1 MSEKLLEISGLSV
14 CYEGE
19 QILNNICF
27 SVEKGETV
35 GIAGESGSGK
45 STLLRA
51 ILRLMGKNGS
61 ITGGQITFR
70 GEELTGMSEKK
81 LRSLCGSEIGMIFQN
96 TGASLCPTRKIG
108 AQICESVRAHEKRCG
123 FITPISGGMS
133 GRKSR
138 REIKDMTLQRFA
150 DMGLSDGETIWNSYP
165 SSLSGGMNQRVGI
178 ALAMLLHP
186 SLLLAD
192 EPTSALDVV
201 SQAQVLRELQA
212 LQQKE
217 QTGMVLVT
225 HNLAV
230 LEQMAD
236 RVAVLKDGNIVEQ
249 GETRTGFDHPK
260 DEYTKNSLRLC
271 REEGRTMHNHNML
284 EVNNLSKNFAG
295 TGRETEFAAVDG
307 ISFTLDAGECLGLIG
322 ESGCGKST
330 TARLITG
337 LVQADAGSVLLEG
350 EEILGR
356 KGRRQREVY
365 RKIQMVFQIPQDSFD
380 PMQTLETGILEA
392 FRNQGMSRK
401 EACLHL
407 PELLKKVELSSETAM
422 RYPRETSGGE
432 CQRAAIARA
441 LAVQPSLLICDE
453 ATSALDAAVQAQI
466 VQLLKKLQREEG
478 LAMLWIGHD
487 LALVRELCSRVIVMR
502 QGKIVEQG
510 ETREVL
516 EYPKEEYTKLLMEY
530 SL

>member
-1 MSEKLLEISGLSV
+1 
-14 CYEGE
+14 
-19 QILNNICF
+19 
-27 SVEKGETV
+27 
-35 GIAGESGSGK
+35 
-45 STLLRA
+45 
-51 ILRLMGKNGS
+51 
-61 ITGGQITFR
+61 
-70 GEELTGMSEKK
+70 
-81 LRSLCGSEIGMIFQN
+81 
-96 TGASLCPTRKIG
+96 
-108 AQICESVRAHEKRCG
+108 
-123 FITPISGGMS
+123 
-133 GRKSR
+133 
-138 REIKDMTLQRFA
+138 
-150 DMGLSDGETIWNSYP
+150 
-165 SSLSGGMNQRVGI
+165 
-178 ALAMLLHP
+178 
-186 SLLLAD
+186 
-192 EPTSALDVV
+192 
-201 SQAQVLRELQA
+201 
-212 LQQKE
+212 
-217 QTGMVLVT
+217 
-225 HNLAV
+225 
-230 LEQMAD
+230 
-236 RVAVLKDGNIVEQ
+236 
-249 GETRTGFDHPK
+249 
-260 DEYTKNSLRLC
+260 
-271 REEGRTMHNHNML
+271 MHNHNML

-365 RKIQMVFQIPQDSFD
+365 RKIQMVFQTPQDSFD

-466 VQLLKKLQREEG
+466 VQLLKKTAAGRRTCDAVDRPRPCAGAGTLQPCDCHAAGKNRG
-478 LAMLWIGHD
+478 AGGDAGGIG
-487 LALVRELCSRVIVMR
+487 VPERGIY
-502 QGKIVEQG
+502 
-510 ETREVL
+510 ETVDGV
-516 EYPKEEYTKLLMEY
+516 
-530 SL
+530 

>member
-1 MSEKLLEISGLSV
+1 
-14 CYEGE
+14 
-19 QILNNICF
+19 
-27 SVEKGETV
+27 
-35 GIAGESGSGK
+35 
-45 STLLRA
+45 
-51 ILRLMGKNGS
+51 
-61 ITGGQITFR
+61 
-70 GEELTGMSEKK
+70 
-81 LRSLCGSEIGMIFQN
+81 
-96 TGASLCPTRKIG
+96 
-108 AQICESVRAHEKRCG
+108 
-123 FITPISGGMS
+123 
-133 GRKSR
+133 
-138 REIKDMTLQRFA
+138 
-150 DMGLSDGETIWNSYP
+150 
-165 SSLSGGMNQRVGI
+165 
-178 ALAMLLHP
+178 
-186 SLLLAD
+186 
-192 EPTSALDVV
+192 
-201 SQAQVLRELQA
+201 
-212 LQQKE
+212 
-217 QTGMVLVT
+217 
-225 HNLAV
+225 
-230 LEQMAD
+230 
-236 RVAVLKDGNIVEQ
+236 
-249 GETRTGFDHPK
+249 
-260 DEYTKNSLRLC
+260 
-271 REEGRTMHNHNML
+271 MHNHNML

-365 RKIQMVFQIPQDSFD
+365 RKIQMVFQTPQDSFD

-466 VQLLKKLQREEG
+466 VQLLKKAAAGRRTCDAVDRPRPCAGAGTLQPCDCHAAG
-478 LAMLWIGHD
+478 KNSW
-487 LALVRELCSRVIVMR
+487 SRGR
-502 QGKIVEQG
+502 RGRYWS
-510 ETREVL
+510 TR
-516 EYPKEEYTKLLMEY
+516 KRNTRNC
-530 SL
+530 

>member
-1 MSEKLLEISGLSV
+1 
-14 CYEGE
+14 
-19 QILNNICF
+19 
-27 SVEKGETV
+27 
-35 GIAGESGSGK
+35 
-45 STLLRA
+45 
-51 ILRLMGKNGS
+51 
-61 ITGGQITFR
+61 
-70 GEELTGMSEKK
+70 
-81 LRSLCGSEIGMIFQN
+81 
-96 TGASLCPTRKIG
+96 
-108 AQICESVRAHEKRCG
+108 
-123 FITPISGGMS
+123 
-133 GRKSR
+133 
-138 REIKDMTLQRFA
+138 
-150 DMGLSDGETIWNSYP
+150 
-165 SSLSGGMNQRVGI
+165 
-178 ALAMLLHP
+178 
-186 SLLLAD
+186 
-192 EPTSALDVV
+192 
-201 SQAQVLRELQA
+201 
-212 LQQKE
+212 
-217 QTGMVLVT
+217 
-225 HNLAV
+225 
-230 LEQMAD
+230 
-236 RVAVLKDGNIVEQ
+236 
-249 GETRTGFDHPK
+249 
-260 DEYTKNSLRLC
+260 
-271 REEGRTMHNHNML
+271 MHNHNML

-365 RKIQMVFQIPQDSFD
+365 RKIQMVFQTPQDSFD

-422 RYPRETSGGE
+422 RYPRETSG
-432 CQRAAIARA
+432 
-441 LAVQPSLLICDE
+441 VQQSLLICDE

>member
-61 ITGGQITFR
+61 IIGGQITFR
-70 GEELTGMSEKK
+70 GEELTDMSEKK

-123 FITPISGGMS
+123 FTTPISGGMS

-138 REIKDMTLQRFA
+138 REIKDMTLRRFV
-150 DMGLSDGETIWNSYP
+150 DMGLSDGEMIWNSYP

-236 RVAVLKDGNIVEQ
+236 RVVVLKDGNIVEQ
-249 GETRTGFDHPK
+249 GETRTVFDHPK
-260 DEYTKNSLRLC
+260 DEYTKNLL
-271 REEGRTMHNHNML
+271 
-284 EVNNLSKNFAG
+284 
-295 TGRETEFAAVDG
+295 AAVPG
-307 ISFTLDAGECLGLIG
+307 RGKKDA
-322 ESGCGKST
+322 
-330 TARLITG
+330 
-337 LVQADAGSVLLEG
+337 
-350 EEILGR
+350 
-356 KGRRQREVY
+356 
-365 RKIQMVFQIPQDSFD
+365 
-380 PMQTLETGILEA
+380 
-392 FRNQGMSRK
+392 
-401 EACLHL
+401 
-407 PELLKKVELSSETAM
+407 
-422 RYPRETSGGE
+422 
-432 CQRAAIARA
+432 
-441 LAVQPSLLICDE
+441 
-453 ATSALDAAVQAQI
+453 
-466 VQLLKKLQREEG
+466 
-478 LAMLWIGHD
+478 
-487 LALVRELCSRVIVMR
+487 
-502 QGKIVEQG
+502 
-510 ETREVL
+510 
-516 EYPKEEYTKLLMEY
+516 
-530 SL
+530 

>member
-19 QILNNICF
+19 QILNDICF
-27 SVEKGETV
+27 SVEKGKTV

-61 ITGGQITFR
+61 ITGGQIAFR
-70 GEELTGMSEKK
+70 GEELTGMSEKR

-133 GRKSR
+133 GGKSR

-150 DMGLSDGETIWNSYP
+150 DMGFLDGETIWNSYP
-165 SSLSGGMNQRVGI
+165 SLLSGGMNQRVGI

-236 RVAVLKDGNIVEQ
+236 RVVVLKDGNIVEQ
-249 GETRTGFDHPK
+249 GETRTVFDHPK
-260 DEYTKNSLRLC
+260 DEYTKNLL
-271 REEGRTMHNHNML
+271 
-284 EVNNLSKNFAG
+284 
-295 TGRETEFAAVDG
+295 AAVPG
-307 ISFTLDAGECLGLIG
+307 RGKNDA
-322 ESGCGKST
+322 
-330 TARLITG
+330 
-337 LVQADAGSVLLEG
+337 
-350 EEILGR
+350 
-356 KGRRQREVY
+356 
-365 RKIQMVFQIPQDSFD
+365 
-380 PMQTLETGILEA
+380 
-392 FRNQGMSRK
+392 
-401 EACLHL
+401 
-407 PELLKKVELSSETAM
+407 
-422 RYPRETSGGE
+422 
-432 CQRAAIARA
+432 
-441 LAVQPSLLICDE
+441 
-453 ATSALDAAVQAQI
+453 
-466 VQLLKKLQREEG
+466 
-478 LAMLWIGHD
+478 
-487 LALVRELCSRVIVMR
+487 
-502 QGKIVEQG
+502 
-510 ETREVL
+510 
-516 EYPKEEYTKLLMEY
+516 
-530 SL
+530 

>member
-1 MSEKLLEISGLSV
+1 
-14 CYEGE
+14 
-19 QILNNICF
+19 
-27 SVEKGETV
+27 
-35 GIAGESGSGK
+35 
-45 STLLRA
+45 
-51 ILRLMGKNGS
+51 
-61 ITGGQITFR
+61 
-70 GEELTGMSEKK
+70 
-81 LRSLCGSEIGMIFQN
+81 
-96 TGASLCPTRKIG
+96 
-108 AQICESVRAHEKRCG
+108 
-123 FITPISGGMS
+123 
-133 GRKSR
+133 
-138 REIKDMTLQRFA
+138 
-150 DMGLSDGETIWNSYP
+150 
-165 SSLSGGMNQRVGI
+165 
-178 ALAMLLHP
+178 
-186 SLLLAD
+186 
-192 EPTSALDVV
+192 
-201 SQAQVLRELQA
+201 
-212 LQQKE
+212 
-217 QTGMVLVT
+217 
-225 HNLAV
+225 
-230 LEQMAD
+230 
-236 RVAVLKDGNIVEQ
+236 
-249 GETRTGFDHPK
+249 
-260 DEYTKNSLRLC
+260 
-271 REEGRTMHNHNML
+271 MHNHNML

-365 RKIQMVFQIPQDSFD
+365 RKIQMVFQTPQDSFD

-466 VQLLKKLQREEG
+466 VQLLKKTAAGRRTCDAVDRPRPCAGAGTLQPCDCHAAGKNRG
-478 LAMLWIGHD
+478 AGGDAGGIGVPERGIH
-487 LALVRELCSRVIVMR
+487 
-502 QGKIVEQG
+502 
-510 ETREVL
+510 ETVDGV
-516 EYPKEEYTKLLMEY
+516 
-530 SL
+530 

>member
-1 MSEKLLEISGLSV
+1 
-14 CYEGE
+14 
-19 QILNNICF
+19 
-27 SVEKGETV
+27 
-35 GIAGESGSGK
+35 
-45 STLLRA
+45 
-51 ILRLMGKNGS
+51 
-61 ITGGQITFR
+61 
-70 GEELTGMSEKK
+70 
-81 LRSLCGSEIGMIFQN
+81 
-96 TGASLCPTRKIG
+96 
-108 AQICESVRAHEKRCG
+108 
-123 FITPISGGMS
+123 
-133 GRKSR
+133 
-138 REIKDMTLQRFA
+138 
-150 DMGLSDGETIWNSYP
+150 
-165 SSLSGGMNQRVGI
+165 
-178 ALAMLLHP
+178 
-186 SLLLAD
+186 
-192 EPTSALDVV
+192 
-201 SQAQVLRELQA
+201 
-212 LQQKE
+212 
-217 QTGMVLVT
+217 
-225 HNLAV
+225 
-230 LEQMAD
+230 
-236 RVAVLKDGNIVEQ
+236 
-249 GETRTGFDHPK
+249 
-260 DEYTKNSLRLC
+260 
-271 REEGRTMHNHNML
+271 MHNHNML

-295 TGRETEFAAVDG
+295 TGRETEFTAVDG
-307 ISFTLDAGECLGLIG
+307 ISFTLDAGECLDLIG

-365 RKIQMVFQIPQDSFD
+365 RKIQMVFQTPQDSFD

-453 ATSALDAAVQAQI
+453 ATQI

>member
-1 MSEKLLEISGLSV
+1 
-14 CYEGE
+14 
-19 QILNNICF
+19 
-27 SVEKGETV
+27 
-35 GIAGESGSGK
+35 
-45 STLLRA
+45 
-51 ILRLMGKNGS
+51 
-61 ITGGQITFR
+61 
-70 GEELTGMSEKK
+70 
-81 LRSLCGSEIGMIFQN
+81 
-96 TGASLCPTRKIG
+96 
-108 AQICESVRAHEKRCG
+108 
-123 FITPISGGMS
+123 
-133 GRKSR
+133 
-138 REIKDMTLQRFA
+138 
-150 DMGLSDGETIWNSYP
+150 
-165 SSLSGGMNQRVGI
+165 
-178 ALAMLLHP
+178 
-186 SLLLAD
+186 
-192 EPTSALDVV
+192 
-201 SQAQVLRELQA
+201 
-212 LQQKE
+212 
-217 QTGMVLVT
+217 
-225 HNLAV
+225 
-230 LEQMAD
+230 
-236 RVAVLKDGNIVEQ
+236 
-249 GETRTGFDHPK
+249 
-260 DEYTKNSLRLC
+260 
-271 REEGRTMHNHNML
+271 ML

-365 RKIQMVFQIPQDSFD
+365 RKIQMVFQTPQDSFD

-466 VQLLKKLQREEG
+466 VQRAEKTAAGRRTCDAVDRPRPCAGAGTLQPCDCLCGREKS
-478 LAMLWIGHD
+478 W
-487 LALVRELCSRVIVMR
+487 SRGR
-502 QGKIVEQG
+502 RGRYWS
-510 ETREVL
+510 TR
-516 EYPKEEYTKLLMEY
+516 KRNTRNC
-530 SL
+530 

>member
-1 MSEKLLEISGLSV
+1 
-14 CYEGE
+14 
-19 QILNNICF
+19 
-27 SVEKGETV
+27 
-35 GIAGESGSGK
+35 
-45 STLLRA
+45 
-51 ILRLMGKNGS
+51 
-61 ITGGQITFR
+61 
-70 GEELTGMSEKK
+70 
-81 LRSLCGSEIGMIFQN
+81 
-96 TGASLCPTRKIG
+96 
-108 AQICESVRAHEKRCG
+108 
-123 FITPISGGMS
+123 
-133 GRKSR
+133 
-138 REIKDMTLQRFA
+138 
-150 DMGLSDGETIWNSYP
+150 
-165 SSLSGGMNQRVGI
+165 
-178 ALAMLLHP
+178 
-186 SLLLAD
+186 
-192 EPTSALDVV
+192 
-201 SQAQVLRELQA
+201 
-212 LQQKE
+212 
-217 QTGMVLVT
+217 
-225 HNLAV
+225 
-230 LEQMAD
+230 
-236 RVAVLKDGNIVEQ
+236 
-249 GETRTGFDHPK
+249 
-260 DEYTKNSLRLC
+260 
-271 REEGRTMHNHNML
+271 MHNHNML

-453 ATSALDAAVQAQI
+453 ATSALDVTVAGQI
-466 VQLLKKLQREEG
+466 MTLLKDLRRESGLSVLFISHSLELVQSFCDEMLVMNRGSIVESGTPDAVIADPQSDCAKRLVAAAAAMSADFEG
-478 LAMLWIGHD
+478 LPTRGGTSVD
-487 LALVRELCSRVIVMR
+487 QELPR
-502 QGKIVEQG
+502 
-510 ETREVL
+510 
-516 EYPKEEYTKLLMEY
+516 
-530 SL
+530 

>member
-1 MSEKLLEISGLSV
+1 
-14 CYEGE
+14 
-19 QILNNICF
+19 
-27 SVEKGETV
+27 
-35 GIAGESGSGK
+35 
-45 STLLRA
+45 
-51 ILRLMGKNGS
+51 
-61 ITGGQITFR
+61 
-70 GEELTGMSEKK
+70 
-81 LRSLCGSEIGMIFQN
+81 
-96 TGASLCPTRKIG
+96 
-108 AQICESVRAHEKRCG
+108 
-123 FITPISGGMS
+123 
-133 GRKSR
+133 
-138 REIKDMTLQRFA
+138 
-150 DMGLSDGETIWNSYP
+150 
-165 SSLSGGMNQRVGI
+165 
-178 ALAMLLHP
+178 
-186 SLLLAD
+186 
-192 EPTSALDVV
+192 
-201 SQAQVLRELQA
+201 
-212 LQQKE
+212 
-217 QTGMVLVT
+217 
-225 HNLAV
+225 
-230 LEQMAD
+230 
-236 RVAVLKDGNIVEQ
+236 
-249 GETRTGFDHPK
+249 
-260 DEYTKNSLRLC
+260 
-271 REEGRTMHNHNML
+271 MHNHNML

-365 RKIQMVFQIPQDSFD
+365 RKIQMVFQTPQDSFD

-407 PELLKKVELSSETAM
+407 PEL

>member
-1 MSEKLLEISGLSV
+1 
-14 CYEGE
+14 
-19 QILNNICF
+19 
-27 SVEKGETV
+27 
-35 GIAGESGSGK
+35 
-45 STLLRA
+45 
-51 ILRLMGKNGS
+51 
-61 ITGGQITFR
+61 
-70 GEELTGMSEKK
+70 
-81 LRSLCGSEIGMIFQN
+81 
-96 TGASLCPTRKIG
+96 
-108 AQICESVRAHEKRCG
+108 
-123 FITPISGGMS
+123 
-133 GRKSR
+133 
-138 REIKDMTLQRFA
+138 
-150 DMGLSDGETIWNSYP
+150 
-165 SSLSGGMNQRVGI
+165 
-178 ALAMLLHP
+178 
-186 SLLLAD
+186 
-192 EPTSALDVV
+192 
-201 SQAQVLRELQA
+201 
-212 LQQKE
+212 
-217 QTGMVLVT
+217 
-225 HNLAV
+225 
-230 LEQMAD
+230 
-236 RVAVLKDGNIVEQ
+236 
-249 GETRTGFDHPK
+249 
-260 DEYTKNSLRLC
+260 
-271 REEGRTMHNHNML
+271 MHNHNML

-365 RKIQMVFQIPQDSFD
+365 RKIQMVFQTPQDSFD

-407 PELLKKVELSSETAM
+407 PAM

>member
-19 QILNNICF
+19 QILNDICF

-61 ITGGQITFR
+61 ITGGQIAFR
-70 GEELTGMSEKK
+70 GEDLTGMSEKR

-123 FITPISGGMS
+123 FTTPISGGMS

-138 REIKDMTLQRFA
+138 REIKDMTLRRFV
-150 DMGLSDGETIWNSYP
+150 DMGLSDGEMIWNSYP

-236 RVAVLKDGNIVEQ
+236 RVVVLKDGNIVEQ
-249 GETRTGFDHPK
+249 GETRTVFDHPK
-260 DEYTKNSLRLC
+260 DEYTKNLL
-271 REEGRTMHNHNML
+271 
-284 EVNNLSKNFAG
+284 
-295 TGRETEFAAVDG
+295 AAVPG
-307 ISFTLDAGECLGLIG
+307 RGKKDA
-322 ESGCGKST
+322 
-330 TARLITG
+330 
-337 LVQADAGSVLLEG
+337 
-350 EEILGR
+350 
-356 KGRRQREVY
+356 
-365 RKIQMVFQIPQDSFD
+365 
-380 PMQTLETGILEA
+380 
-392 FRNQGMSRK
+392 
-401 EACLHL
+401 
-407 PELLKKVELSSETAM
+407 
-422 RYPRETSGGE
+422 
-432 CQRAAIARA
+432 
-441 LAVQPSLLICDE
+441 
-453 ATSALDAAVQAQI
+453 
-466 VQLLKKLQREEG
+466 
-478 LAMLWIGHD
+478 
-487 LALVRELCSRVIVMR
+487 
-502 QGKIVEQG
+502 
-510 ETREVL
+510 
-516 EYPKEEYTKLLMEY
+516 
-530 SL
+530 